1 MLETMS
7 ILMSV
12 MQLIIVPIQ
21 GVSQGVQP
29 IISYNFGA
37 GKRDRVMGAFKRM
50 LIICLAASMTLGISA
65 IVGPEFFARM
75 FTDKKRTCGS
85 DSKCHAGIFLWNY
98 DFWDPDGMSV
108 RVYRTGA
115 GKVITVCGTFEKGD
129 FARAIGNHSPE
140 IFRSVRNLLC
150 RTNCGYYCSICD
162 ECLIFD
168 DHKKVFA

>member
-1 MLETMS
+1 
-7 ILMSV
+7 
-12 MQLIIVPIQ
+12 
-21 GVSQGVQP
+21 
-29 IISYNFGA
+29 
-37 GKRDRVMGAFKRM
+37 MGAFKRSF
-50 LIICLAASMTLGISA
+50 IICLAASMTLGISA
-65 IVGPEFFARM
+65 IVGPEIFARM
-75 FTDKKRTCGS
+75 FTDKKELVDLTASVMPVYFFGITILGS
-85 DSKCHAGIFLWNY
+85 RWHGQCAFIA
-98 DFWDPDGMSV
+98 
-108 RVYRTGA
+108 TGA